1 MNPLQRAIEIAVEA
15 HRTQRDKAGQP
26 YVLHPLR
33 MMLRQRTEAA
43 MMAAVLHDVV
53 EDAGWTLERLAAE
66 GMPPEV
72 VIAVDCLTRRTD
84 ETYEQFVGRVKP
96 NPIARAVKLADLEDN
111 MTITRLAEPGPK
123 DWERMQRYHRA
134 WHVLKEAERAEERLN
149 GVLARQAR

>member
-1 MNPLQRAIEIAVEA
+1 VNSLERAIAIAVEG
-15 HRTQRDKAGQP
+15 HRGQRDKAGQP

-33 MMLRQRTEAA
+33 MMLRQRGEAE

-53 EDAGWTLERLAAE
+53 EDAGWTLERLAQE

-72 VIAVDCLTRRTD
+72 VEAVDCLTRRAS
-84 ETYEQFVGRVKP
+84 ETYEEFVERVKP

-111 MTITRLAEPGPK
+111 MNLTRINAPADK

-134 WHVLKEAERAEERLN
+134 WHVLTAAEAEARA
-149 GVLARQAR
+149 AR